1 MTELR
6 AGQGKERFTSSGEFV
21 RVMPVPGAPLEIIR
35 LPNQIR
41 SETMNPLQRLLS
53 RDDKFFD
60 LLEAS
65 AIQASDAVVALQHLV
80 TASEKDRSL
89 DGFATPRRR
98 EKEIAREIG
107 DLLCTT
113 FVANIERDDIEA
125 LTNSLYKIPKTVEK
139 VAERLLLVP
148 EFTGGIDLSGQ
159 VKMLQD
165 AARILLAMIQDMRR
179 GVAVD
184 RIRGLNEDLQNIEGE
199 LDKVM
204 LQKLKGLYQSD
215 AGAAKL
221 IYLKD
226 LYELLERVADRFRDA
241 GVVITHMVLRN
252 S

>member
-1 MTELR
+1 
-6 AGQGKERFTSSGEFV
+6 
-21 RVMPVPGAPLEIIR
+21 
-35 LPNQIR
+35 
-41 SETMNPLQRLLS
+41 MNPLQRLLS

-65 AIQASDAVVALQHLV
+65 ATQARDAVIALQQLV
-80 TASEKDRSL
+80 TAPQKDRNL
-89 DGFATPRRR
+89 DGFVMPRRR

-125 LTNSLYKIPKTVEK
+125 LANSLYKIPKTVEK

-148 EFTGGIDLSGQ
+148 EFTGGIDFSGQ
-159 VKMLQD
+159 VKMLED
-165 AARILLAMIQDMRR
+165 AARLLLTMVHDMRQ
-179 GVAVD
+179 GVPVD

-204 LQKLKGLYQSD
+204 LQKLNGLYRGN
-215 AGAAKL
+215 AGAAQL
-221 IYLKD
+221 LYLKD

>member
-1 MTELR
+1 
-6 AGQGKERFTSSGEFV
+6 
-21 RVMPVPGAPLEIIR
+21 
-35 LPNQIR
+35 
-41 SETMNPLQRLLS
+41 MNPLQRLLS
-53 RDDKFFD
+53 QDDKFFD

-65 AIQASDAVVALQHLV
+65 ATQAREAVTALQHLV
-80 TASEKDRSL
+80 TAPEQDRSL
-89 DGFATPRRR
+89 DGFAMPRRR

-107 DLLCTT
+107 DMLCTN
-113 FVANIERDDIEA
+113 FIARDDIEA
-125 LTNSLYKIPKTVEK
+125 LANSLYKIPKTVEK

-148 EFTGGIDLSGQ
+148 EFSGGIDFSGQ
-159 VKMLQD
+159 VKMLED
-165 AARILLAMIQDMRR
+165 AARILLNMVRDMRR
-179 GVAVD
+179 GLPVD

-199 LDKVM
+199 LDKMM

>member
-1 MTELR
+1 
-6 AGQGKERFTSSGEFV
+6 
-21 RVMPVPGAPLEIIR
+21 
-35 LPNQIR
+35 
-41 SETMNPLQRLLS
+41 MNPLQRLLS

-65 AIQASDAVVALQHLV
+65 ATQARDAVVALQHLV
-80 TASEKDRSL
+80 TAPEKDRSL
-89 DGFATPRRR
+89 DGFAMPRRR

-125 LTNSLYKIPKTVEK
+125 LANSLYKIPKTVEK

-148 EFTGGIDLSGQ
+148 EFTGGIDFSGQ
-159 VKMLQD
+159 VKMLED
-165 AARILLAMIQDMRR
+165 AARILLTMVHDMRH
-179 GVAVD
+179 GVPVD

-204 LQKLKGLYQSD
+204 LQKLKGLYRSD
-215 AGAAKL
+215 AGAAQL
-221 IYLKD
+221 LYLKD